1 MPNPEQRNASME
13 RRDFLSG
20 ATLVAAG
27 ALASVVAG
35 IDEASARAAH
45 GSDEEAARDEDFWLS
60 VRQAYAVDPRYI
72 LLNAGGSN
80 PCPRV
85 VHETRQRL
93 TDHVNASPNINTMRS
108 DIPSTVGFVRRR
120 LAQQLGCDAS
130 EIALTRNTTEG
141 LNIFTASLSLQ
152 PGDEILCSNEE
163 YHVTEAAMRLRERR
177 DGARIVRVGW
187 STPARSRQEIVDAFR
202 AGFTERTK
210 AVVMCQVHHV
220 GGQIM
225 PVAEICAEAR
235 RRGALTC
242 VDGALGFG
250 HILTNVREM
259 GCDYYASSLHK
270 YLSAPLGTG
279 VFYVRQPLI
288 ASTWP
293 LYGLEGDEGSM
304 MKFEAVG
311 TRPMADFASVAAAL
325 DFYEAVGPRR
335 KQARL
340 HYLKQY
346 WMDRLRD
353 EPKLRF
359 SVSPAP
365 EHSCATAIVAIDGIG
380 GLALNRRLAEA
391 HRVWCYG
398 PVKAG
403 PYEGVYVAP
412 NLFTRPSDLEVF
424 VAAMRQTAREGVA

>member
-1 MPNPEQRNASME
+1 ME
-13 RRDFLSG
+13 RRDFLAGGG
-20 ATLVAAG
+20 ALVTAG
-27 ALASVVAG
+27 SLASVVAS
-35 IDEASARAAH
+35 IAEASAQIR
-45 GSDEEAARDEDFWLS
+45 GRSDEDVARDEDYWLA
-60 VRQAYAVDPRYI
+60 VRQAYNVDARYI

-80 PCPRV
+80 PCPRT

-93 TDHVNASPNINTMRS
+93 TDFVNASPNINTNRS
-108 DIPSTVGFVRRR
+108 DIYPTIRTVKRR
-120 LAQQLGCDAS
+120 LAQHLGCDVA
-130 EIALTRNTTEG
+130 EVALTRNTTEG
-141 LNIFTASLSLQ
+141 LSIFIASLELQ

-187 STPARSRQEIVDAFR
+187 STPARSKQEIVEAFR
-202 AGFTERTK
+202 ADFTDRTK
-210 AVVMCQVHHV
+210 AVIMCQVHHV

-235 RRGALTC
+235 RRGVVSC

-293 LYGLEGDEGSM
+293 LYGIDDPENEDKIW
-304 MKFEAVG
+304 KFEAVG
-311 TRPMADFASVAAAL
+311 TRPMADFAAVASAI
-325 DFYEAVGPRR
+325 DFYEAVGPSR

-340 HYLKQY
+340 HYLKRY
-346 WMDRLRD
+346 WMDRLRG
-353 EPKLRF
+353 EPKVRF
-359 SVSPAP
+359 SVSPEP
-365 EHSCATAIVAIDGIG
+365 EHSCATVIVAVDGVG
-380 GLALNRRLAEA
+380 GRELNQHLAEA

-412 NLFTRPSDLEVF
+412 NLFTRPADLDVF
-424 VAAMRQTAREGVA
+424 VAAIRQTAREGVARPA